1 MKNKSSPGDHN
12 VLSLS
17 SNTDDTNHKDQ
28 WRLLLKDAEYSS
40 YSVVALSPC
49 HKMVAFGNLRGKIK
63 LQDASELEPIWLL
76 IETKI
81 VLTVKQQWQHKYAF
95 FLHVMEGF
103 CYYLIMIFYWNIFA
117 KNPHPLMDGWIF
129 WAAIIPLPWFPNLLE
144 TPF

>member
-17 SNTDDTNHKDQ
+17 SNTDETNHKDQ

-63 LQDASELEPIWLL
+63 LQDASELEPMWLL

-103 CYYLIMIFYWNIFA
+103 CYYLITIF
-117 KNPHPLMDGWIF
+117 
-129 WAAIIPLPWFPNLLE
+129 
-144 TPF
+144 

>member
-12 VLSLS
+12 VLSS

-81 VLTVKQQWQHKYAF
+81 VLTVKQQWQHNNTF

-103 CYYLIMIFYWNIFA
+103 C
-117 KNPHPLMDGWIF
+117 
-129 WAAIIPLPWFPNLLE
+129 
-144 TPF
+144 

>member
-63 LQDASELEPIWLL
+63 LQDASELEPMWLL

-81 VLTVKQQWQHKYAF
+81 VLMSCHGRILLLFDNDILAEI
-95 FLHVMEGF
+95 FLQRIH
-103 CYYLIMIFYWNIFA
+103 
-117 KNPHPLMDGWIF
+117 
-129 WAAIIPLPWFPNLLE
+129 IP
-144 TPF
+144 

>member
-1 MKNKSSPGDHN
+1 MKNKSSCEDHN

-63 LQDASELEPIWLL
+63 LQDASELEPMRLL
-76 IETKI
+76 IKTKI
-81 VLTVKQQWQHKYAF
+81 VLTVKQQWQHNYVF
-95 FLHVMEGF
+95 FLHIMDGF
-103 CYYLIMIFYWNIFA
+103 CYYLIMIF
-117 KNPHPLMDGWIF
+117 
-129 WAAIIPLPWFPNLLE
+129 
-144 TPF
+144 

>member
-63 LQDASELEPIWLL
+63 LQDASELEPMWLL

-81 VLTVKQQWQHKYAF
+81 VLTVKQQWQLC
-95 FLHVMEGF
+95 FLPSCRGRILLLFDNDFLAE
-103 CYYLIMIFYWNIFA
+103 IFLQRI
-117 KNPHPLMDGWIF
+117 H
-129 WAAIIPLPWFPNLLE
+129 IP
-144 TPF
+144 